1 MIYYFIQSEGCN
13 TLKGDKTAIR
23 ISLLFFL
30 GYKMPLQMP
39 STAKYLAAVQGC
51 YYGITIKSPFLP
63 YFYHFNGDTTRE
75 EKAKRKRN
83 SFSSCPINSILL
95 ALSVVQA
102 SQWRSWHHKTP
113 YSENKGAGH
122 KMLISPCN
130 TRFE

>member
-51 YYGITIKSPFLP
+51 YNSITIKSPFFP

-75 EKAKRKRN
+75 EKAKRRRN
-83 SFSSCPINSILL
+83 SFSSCPINSILF
-95 ALSVVQA
+95 ALSVQA
-102 SQWRSWHHKTP
+102 SGGLGITKNL
-113 YSENKGAGH
+113 YSENRGARY
-122 KMLISPCN
+122 KMLISPFN
-130 TRFE
+130 SRFD

>member
-51 YYGITIKSPFLP
+51 YYSITIKSPFLP

-95 ALSVVQA
+95 ALSVQARSGGLGITKIHILKTGVQDT
-102 SQWRSWHHKTP
+102 K
-113 YSENKGAGH
+113 
-122 KMLISPCN
+122 C
-130 TRFE
+130 